1 MGASFSYTARVT
13 ASGVGY
19 SADWAGTPAAAEPT
33 CRRRRR
39 RRRGSQRQLPM
50 GVLIAR
56 GQTLALETLRLCRQ
70 CAAVAY
76 GPLRRFA
83 DMKESVMAVR
93 LERLWAAAESGRLK
107 RMRTRRSRAAA
118 QHLAVAATHDKHAA
132 CTRHSGT
139 AE

>member
-1 MGASFSYTARVT
+1 
-13 ASGVGY
+13 
-19 SADWAGTPAAAEPT
+19 
-33 CRRRRR
+33 
-39 RRRGSQRQLPM
+39 M
-50 GVLIAR
+50 GVLIVR
-56 GQTLALETLRLCRQ
+56 GQTLALETLRLCRL

-93 LERLWAAAESGRLK
+93 LERLKAAAESGRLK

-139 AE
+139 AECLTKAFVQRALGCG